1 MVDYEKVPP
10 AVLKKLA
17 SLDAQAEFL
26 HRKNDDTERA
36 INAARTR
43 LTGSFKSDAEYAD
56 LRKTLERLVA
66 DQPAVETKFHRTRA
80 LAANCRRFLEALPEG
95 TVLEPVKVKPPNGHN
110 IRDVRERIKDA
121 ENELA
126 LLRAVPTPAPDIR
139 KRVEDYVQSLAQ
151 PEVSG
156 IGAGEQLEVRWPSNL
171 ISAFALLFP
180 TKMEEVLMAEV
191 DALAND
197 PLPVKQRHA
206 RITELETEIE
216 QLHYTE
222 EALVVASN
230 ADRSPGALP
239 QAVLQVRIVE
249 AAKRVRA
256 QA

>member
-80 LAANCRRFLEALPEG
+80 LASNCKRWLDELPDG
-95 TVLEPVKVKPPNGHN
+95 TVLEPVKVKPNGLD
-110 IRDVRERIKDA
+110 IRDVRQQLADA
-121 ENELA
+121 QNELA
-126 LLRAVPTPAPDIR
+126 TLRAVPTPAPDIR

-156 IGAGEQLEVRWPSNL
+156 LGAGEELEVRWPSNL

-180 TKMEEVLMAEV
+180 TKMEEVILAEV
-191 DALAND
+191 DAMANE
-197 PLPVKQRHA
+197 PIPVKQRRE
-206 RITELETEIE
+206 RITELEAEIDE
-216 QLHYTE
+216 LHYLE
-222 EALVVASN
+222 EALVVAN
-230 ADRSPGALP
+230 GADHSPGALP
-239 QAVLQVRIVE
+239 AVVLGVRAE
-249 AAKRVRA
+249 ATKRVSRA
-256 QA
+256 A

>member
-80 LAANCRRFLEALPEG
+80 LAANCKRWLDELPEG
-95 TVLEPVKVKPPNGHN
+95 TQLKIVNVKPNGH
-110 IRDVRERIKDA
+110 DLSGVRERIKDA

-126 LLRAVPTPAPDIR
+126 TLRAVPTPAPDIR

-191 DALAND
+191 DGLAND

-239 QAVLQVRIVE
+239 RAVLQVRIVE

>member
-126 LLRAVPTPAPDIR
+126 TLRAAPTPAPDIR
-139 KRVEDYVQSLAQ
+139 KRVKDYAQSLAR
-151 PEVSG
+151 PEVRG

-180 TKMEEVLMAEV
+180 TKMEEVILAEV
-191 DALAND
+191 DAMAND
-197 PLPVKQRHA
+197 PLPIKQRRE
-206 RITELETEIE
+206 RITELEAEIDE
-216 QLHYTE
+216 LHYLE
-222 EALVVASN
+222 EALVVAN
-230 ADRSPGALP
+230 RADRSPGALP
-239 QAVLQVRIVE
+239 AVVLGVRAE
-249 AAKRVRA
+249 ATKRVSRA
-256 QA
+256 A